1 MTEEDG
7 ILIYSHVRNAIADL
21 MLALQAAQ
29 QSCTVSEFEQIKRC
43 IGGCLGDL
51 QMDVLEIVNGYHPQ
65 LDDLENLS
73 H

>member
-1 MTEEDG
+1 
-7 ILIYSHVRNAIADL
+7 
-21 MLALQAAQ
+21 MLALQSAQ
-29 QSCTVSEFEQIKRC
+29 QSWTVSEFEQIKRC